1 MTVHL
6 DYLHSFQEDCK
17 DKAGCAGAETEWP
30 ADLKLFGAQ
39 PFREN
44 YPNLDLK

>member
-6 DYLHSFQEDCK
+6 DYLRSFQGDCK
-17 DKAGCAGAETEWP
+17 DKAGAETEWP
-30 ADLKLFGAQ
+30 ADLKLFGTQ